1 MGLFGRKKKGG
12 GQGGGAGAHL
22 LQFAKGRQG
31 VEAYVEETASGG
43 ANVTLVASD
52 GEWTRRTVSNPQ
64 VVRKFG
70 TQLGITVHDAGT
82 DGYPDNMREKSVEDI
97 ARPS

>member
-12 GQGGGAGAHL
+12 GPGGGAGAHL
-22 LQFAKGRQG
+22 LQFAKARQG
-31 VEAYVEETASGG
+31 VEAYVEEMTAGG
-43 ANVTLVASD
+43 ATVTLVASD
-52 GEWTRRTVSNPQ
+52 GEWTRRNVPNSQ

-82 DGYPDNMREKSVEDI
+82 DGYPDNMREKSVEDV
-97 ARPS
+97 ARPT